1 MPKAT
6 KLGKMVTY
14 LEGLLPIV
22 LPEPLAWSCKTVRQ
36 IKTIILH

>member
-14 LEGLLPIV
+14 LERLLPIM
-22 LPEPLAWSCKTVRQ
+22 LPEPLAWSSKTV
-36 IKTIILH
+36 